1 MFFFLVD
8 FYFEGSFYL
17 LLFVYFYLYCM
28 LINFFNYWNYFFMM
42 LLMRSGD
49 VIDVNYFLSSLIFS
63 VIVKKGKNMK
73 LFVL

>member
-1 MFFFLVD
+1 
-8 FYFEGSFYL
+8 
-17 LLFVYFYLYCM
+17 
-28 LINFFNYWNYFFMM
+28 MM